1 MAMRLGIAERIT
13 GDRSRLPFD
22 VLLSLRSQ
30 FITRPAPTM
39 LAIVAVAASVAL
51 AASVEVASRSV
62 SSALERSMNAVA
74 GATQLEVTAAGQG
87 VSEEWI
93 EEVRAVPG
101 VRSASPIIPET
112 FRLVSE
118 GGQEESLRVIGIDLL
133 YDREVRDYGV
143 AEGGFRI
150 RDHVRLVASGDS
162 VILSETLA
170 RRLGAEEGG
179 KLTLRSTK
187 GLHVVT
193 VRGLLLG
200 DLGAAYGGS
209 LAVMDVFALQKM
221 LELGPIVSRIDI
233 AADAAYDLESVRAA
247 IEEKVGKAAAV
258 RRSTLRENLVTPV
271 LAAYGFGVWA
281 ITLIGVLLALFLT
294 YAAISVVV
302 DRRIV
307 EFALLRAAGMD
318 ADRASRAVVVDALML
333 AAIGSILGLSLAVAF
348 ANGLVVFFSRAFEF
362 YQDLAVEPASA
373 SGKTVAMALA
383 VGVPTALL
391 ACIEPARRAR
401 RSEPLDVLYGRSGP
415 SPSRRRMPRLL
426 VLGIASSGLFVAA
439 IAAPGLLPA
448 IRLGGAVGF
457 GVVAVWSLS
466 SVLLPLG
473 LPRLQTALASVVPR
487 IGVLVGA
494 SLGDRP
500 VETGVTVAIWAAVV
514 AATLGLLT
522 SLGSLGTSMDE
533 FISGESGPNAI
544 MAFTDDP
551 TGSGPTERLPIDLA
565 IVRAI
570 ETVPGV
576 TGAWPSQSTTLLF
589 RGEEVPIDDYDVE
602 RLTRHGGLRS
612 ISTDSAAS
620 VAALRRGELLA
631 SDAFLSRFGLMV
643 GDAIELTTSSGP
655 RSFRIGGTS
664 RSFSGPNGKL
674 YLDSPE
680 YDRWFRSRG
689 ASTVVFWVDG
699 PVEETLEN
707 LRKSVGDTP
716 LFFRQGEAV
725 RRQAR
730 RAIGRFSALL
740 TLPLMVVG
748 AIGVIGLANLLMGN
762 AAARRRDLAL
772 MRASGGTARNILGVV
787 GVSAAV
793 IALFGTTAGIFLG
806 LSWAVVIADAITHF
820 LGFSI
825 TFVVDWGLIAVL
837 MLTAL
842 ASSSCAAIAPA
853 MLTMRQQ
860 SKSAPEV

>member
-1 MAMRLGIAERIT
+1 MRLGLAERII

-112 FRLVSE
+112 FRLVRE

-133 YDREVRDYGV
+133 YDREVRDYGI

-150 RDHVRLVASGDS
+150 RDHVRLVAARDS
-162 VILSETLA
+162 VILSEKLA
-170 RRLGAEEGG
+170 RRLGVGEGAQ
-179 KLTLRSTK
+179 LTVRSTS
-187 GLHVVT
+187 GLNTLT

-200 DLGAAYGGS
+200 DLGEAYGGS

-221 LELGPIVSRIDI
+221 LDLGPIVSRIDI
-233 AADAAYDLESVRAA
+233 AADPANDLESVRAA
-247 IEEKVGKAAAV
+247 IEAKVGGAAAV

-271 LAAYGFGVWA
+271 LSAYGFGVWA
-281 ITLIGVLLALFLT
+281 ITLIGILLALFLT

-362 YQDLAVEPASA
+362 YQDLAVEPVSA
-373 SGKTVAMALA
+373 SRKTVAMALA

-415 SPSRRRMPRLL
+415 SPSGRRMPRLL
-426 VLGIASSGLFVAA
+426 VLGIVSSGLFVTA

-500 VETGVTVAIWAAVV
+500 VETGVTVAIWTTVIAA
-514 AATLGLLT
+514 AFSLLT
-522 SLGSLGTSMDE
+522 SLGSLGLSMDE
-533 FISGESGPNAI
+533 FFAGEMGPDVVF
-544 MAFTDDP
+544 AFADDP
-551 TGSGPTERLPIDLA
+551 RTTAPSGRLPLDVA
-565 IVRAI
+565 IADMIAGTVDVRD
-570 ETVPGV
+570 
-576 TGAWPSQSTTLLF
+576 AWPARSTSVIF
-589 RGEEVPIDDYDVE
+589 RGDEIPVEEYDPDKIE
-602 RLTRHGGLRS
+602 RHGGLRS
-612 ISTDSAAS
+612 ISRDPKSS
-620 VAALRRGELLA
+620 VAALRRGEILA
-631 SDAFLSRFGLMV
+631 SDAFRWRYEIRI
-643 GDAIELTTSSGP
+643 GDIIELKTSDGLHRFKVGGES
-655 RSFRIGGTS
+655 RSFRGPQGTLHVS
-664 RSFSGPNGKL
+664 SDTFS
-674 YLDSPE
+674 
-680 YDRWFRSRG
+680 RWFRSPG
-689 ASTVVFWVDG
+689 AEAVIFWVDG
-699 PVEETLEN
+699 PMEETLE
-707 LRKSVGDTP
+707 RVRTSTAGQP
-716 LFFRQGEAV
+716 LYFREGEAF

-730 RAIGRFSALL
+730 RVIGRFSAML
-740 TLPLMVVG
+740 TIPLSIVASLG
-748 AIGVIGLANLLMGN
+748 LIGLANLLIAN
-762 AAARRRDLAL
+762 VTSRKRDLAL
-772 MRASGGTARNILGVV
+772 IRAAGGTHANVLGVV
-787 GVSAAV
+787 GVSAGV
-793 IALFGTTAGIFLG
+793 IALIGTGAGLLLG
-806 LSWAVVIADAITHF
+806 LAWSVTIREAISHF
-820 LGFSI
+820 LGWTMSLK
-825 TFVVDWGLIAVL
+825 VEWGLVAGLVVGAAVGA
-837 MLTAL
+837 AL
-842 ASSSCAAIAPA
+842 AAVAPA
-853 MLTMRQQ
+853 LLTVRARFV
-860 SKSAPEV
+860 APQ